1 MNFIQMSSV
10 QLSAMPQIVTDSTT
24 SFALLDETV
33 GCSALF
39 ESEIVDAMRLL
50 VVVLPGLKVRLLM
63 RPE

>member
-1 MNFIQMSSV
+1 
-10 QLSAMPQIVTDSTT
+10 MPQIVTDSTT
-24 SFALLDETV
+24 SFALLDENV

-50 VVVLPGLKVRLLM
+50 VVLPGLKVRLLM